1 MKYKALSFLLIISI
15 VLSICP
21 VCYADGS
28 GCFDV
33 ASVNSVGAVTLSQPV
48 CTECNVVFSGV
59 HSGGTGKIITLKIT
73 DDANGT
79 IYAMEE
85 TQSKANGAF
94 SFTFGLKSEAQGKNL
109 TAYINGNDKEGQSTI
124 SFVYNCRYTANRQ
137 ILKEKIREIELLL
150 AECEDR
156 NISAE
161 YEKVNLSVIKRFE
174 SFLDSYI
181 EKNLAEEYN
190 HNYTV
195 ISSLADETIILLTGY
210 LDGTID
216 EKVAPIYVSSEISQ
230 DGQSLIATVDVK
242 GQKLTQ
248 PVFFN
253 GYGHWAD
260 ALSDYTTFT
269 DLGVNYTHYELGPS
283 SVLKPGTEGRKY
295 DINESAVANVKNIF
309 KTAED
314 NNLSIMFMT
323 AMHYFPQ
330 FIYDNYPEINNSGSG
345 TFPDFM
351 PYNPTHDEVK
361 AALEAFL
368 RVVIPEIKDYK
379 SFHSVCLANE
389 PFFISYEYPDFYIGE
404 YREFLKNKYSTISNL
419 RNAHGKYYYSFDS
432 VTMPET
438 PKVGAQYNDW
448 REFNDSI
455 LTEWFAFLKDVVKDI
470 DETIPVHTKCSAYIS
485 SGGNGNRRIFCGT
498 NYEQW
503 SPIMDINGC
512 DAWGI
517 YGENANKLQGKT
529 MWYDFMTSM
538 KNAPVIN
545 SEDHILRDSTEI
557 TYNANELAMN
567 IADMWQGAI
576 HGRAGSVYWLW
587 DKSSRAQN
595 GTYYYNSNLAY
606 RADHV
611 AAIGKVNLD
620 LNRMANEI
628 TAIQKKS
635 ARCAVMY
642 SNYTQVGL
650 SSLHLSAMYE
660 VYRYL
665 QNNGEKVYI
674 VNDTYPEKL
683 NENTDLELLIVPVC
697 QYMPEKVWT
706 EINEF
711 IENGKK
717 VIFVEYNNDYYNEN
731 GKSLDTTLKNNVLN
745 NSGRVSFGSF
755 NSSTV
760 TLSGYEDVH
769 NAIGSAIAGF
779 DRVVSVTSS
788 NGETE
793 WTSAKYTDDYVI
805 NLCNYGGSDA
815 DISILLDG
823 LAYDETVYDLTENK
837 NISNSFTLKPYETK
851 LVKLKNAVST
861 MSFRYSDGTRAT
873 EIKTDNITSK
883 VNAVLEPFSEYVHL
897 LAIYSSDKT
906 LETVVKT
913 SGTADKNGK
922 VTSSLGFEIKQNKP
936 LPYMM
941 KSFLINSVDNLKP
954 YMASQSLGK

>member
-1 MKYKALSFLLIISI
+1 MKYKALSFLLVILIL
-15 VLSICP
+15 LSICP

-28 GCFDV
+28 GCFNV
-33 ASVNSVGAVTLSQPV
+33 TSVNSIGSITLSNPV
-48 CTECNVVFSGV
+48 CNECNVVFSGI
-59 HSGGTGKIITLKIT
+59 HSGGEGKTITLRIT
-73 DDANGT
+73 DDATGT

-85 TQSKANGAF
+85 AQSKANGAF
-94 SFTFGLKSEAQGKNL
+94 SFAFGLKSACQGKNL
-109 TAYINGNDKEGQSTI
+109 TAYINGGEPQGQSTI
-124 SFVYNCRYTANRQ
+124 SFVYNCQYTANRQ
-137 ILKEKIREIELLL
+137 SLKEKTREIESLL
-150 AECEDR
+150 AECEDQ

-181 EKNLAEEYN
+181 EKELAKEYN

-195 ISSLADETIILLTGY
+195 ISSLADETIIILTGY

-216 EKVAPIYVSSEISQ
+216 EKVAPIYVSSEVSQ

-242 GQKLTQ
+242 GQRLTQ

-253 GYGHWAD
+253 GYGHWVD
-260 ALSDYTTFT
+260 ALSDYTAFT
-269 DLGVNYTHYELGPS
+269 DLGINYTHYELGPNS
-283 SVLKPGTEGRKY
+283 ILKPGTQGRKY
-295 DINESAVANVKNIF
+295 DINESAVSNVKNIF

-330 FIYDNYPEINNSGSG
+330 FIYDNYPDINNNGNGS
-345 TFPDFM
+345 FPDFM

-361 AALEAFL
+361 EALEAFL
-368 RVVIPEIKDYK
+368 RAIIPEIKDYK
-379 SFHSVCLANE
+379 SFHSICLANE

-404 YREFLKNKYSTISNL
+404 YREFLKNKYGTISNL
-419 RNAHGKYYYSFDS
+419 RTAHGKYYLSFDR

-438 PKVGAQYNDW
+438 PTVGAQYNDW

-455 LTEWFAFLKDVVKDI
+455 LTEWFTFLKDVVKDI

-485 SGGNGNRRIFCGT
+485 SGGDGKRRIFCGT

-503 SPIMDINGC
+503 SPVMDINGC

-545 SEDHILRDSTEI
+545 SEDHILRDNTEI
-557 TYNANELAMN
+557 TYNADELAMN

-587 DKSSRAQN
+587 DKSSRAQD

-620 LNRMANEI
+620 LNRLANEI
-628 TAIQKKS
+628 TAIQKKN

-660 VYRYL
+660 SYRYL

-706 EINEF
+706 EIDEF
-711 IENGKK
+711 ISRGKK
-717 VIFVEYNNDYYNEN
+717 VIFVEYNNSYYNEN
-731 GKSLDTTLKNNVLN
+731 GKSLDNTLKNRVLN
-745 NSGRVSFGSF
+745 NSQKVSFGNF
-755 NSSTV
+755 NPSTV
-760 TLSGYEDVH
+760 TLSGCDNVH
-769 NAIGSAIAGF
+769 NAIGSAISKF

-793 WTSAKYTDDYVI
+793 WTAAQYGKDYVI
-805 NLCNYGGSDA
+805 NLCNYGTSDA
-815 DISILLDG
+815 DISICLDG
-823 LAYDETVYDLTENK
+823 LAYEETVFDLTENK
-837 NISNSFTLKPYETK
+837 KISNSFTLKPYETK

-861 MSFRYSDGTRAT
+861 MNFRYSDGTKAT
-873 EIKTDNITSK
+873 AIKADTITSR
-883 VNAVLEPFSEYVHL
+883 VNAFLEPYSEYVHL
-897 LAIYSSDKT
+897 FAIYSSDKT
-906 LETVVKT
+906 LETVVKA
-913 SGTADKNGK
+913 SGTADKDGK
-922 VTSSLGFEIKQNKP
+922 VSSSLGFEIKENQT

-941 KSFLINSVDNLKP
+941 KSFLIDDLDTLKP
-954 YMASQSLGK
+954 YIPSQSLGK